1 MRGLACSPGLQDH
14 AAGPELAL
22 EARSPETRKSPHL
35 NPASTLQEEQEGP
48 ALRDSV
54 TGPSLAA
61 PEAARLGGWEPVRSV
76 PPGSAWEVRHP
87 RAQPGPHPEPLRGI
101 TQHPLQASPRG
112 WGSSEAEGGR
122 GRRAERAA
130 SIAHSEPACPPLH
143 LSVWGSGAT
152 DRVPQGE
159 ATASLGQD
167 SLR

>member
-61 PEAARLGGWEPVRSV
+61 PEAAQLGGWEPVRSV
-76 PPGSAWEVRHP
+76 PPAVRGRSAT
-87 RAQPGPHPEPLRGI
+87 PEPSQAP
-101 TQHPLQASPRG
+101 TQSH
-112 WGSSEAEGGR
+112 
-122 GRRAERAA
+122 
-130 SIAHSEPACPPLH
+130 
-143 LSVWGSGAT
+143 
-152 DRVPQGE
+152 
-159 ATASLGQD
+159 
-167 SLR
+167 